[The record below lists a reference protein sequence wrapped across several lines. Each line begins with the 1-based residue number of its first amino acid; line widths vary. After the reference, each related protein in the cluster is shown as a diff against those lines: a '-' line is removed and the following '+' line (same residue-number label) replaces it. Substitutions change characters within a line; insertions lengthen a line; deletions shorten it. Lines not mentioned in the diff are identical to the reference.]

1 MAIKPVGGQSHREI
15 IDLLPWYVNGTL
27 SPDERGKVA
36 AHLAGCPDCL
46 AESETLNVLRSAVEE
61 SNARLPPPA
70 EDQFDV
76 LLSRIEKE
84 GAGRP
89 RRGPVARVRD
99 WWGPLPAFARWAL
112 VAQAVAVVAL
122 ACTALALWR
131 RADHAEAE
139 ALRERQRAES
149 LRPRE
154 QPGRPAPTPT
164 RDNPGRQYET
174 LSGPPEEVAG
184 PSVKLTV
191 VFHEDASAKEIQ
203 GLLTAIKANIVS
215 GPTLAG
221 VHVLSIAVPPD
232 ADPRQVVN
240 EALERLRGRKDVV
253 QLAEPRR

>member
-27 SPDERGKVA
+27 LPDEREKVA

-46 AESETLNVLRSAVEE
+46 AESQMLNVLRSAVEE
-61 SNARLPPPA
+61 SNARLPFPA
-70 EDQFDV
+70 DGQLDA

-84 GAGRP
+84 GTARP
-89 RRGPVARVRD
+89 HRGLVARIKD

-122 ACTALALWR
+122 ACMAVALWR
-131 RADHAEAE
+131 RADRMEAE
-139 ALRERQRAES
+139 ALRERQRAEA
-149 LRPRE
+149 LRQRE
-154 QPGRPAPTPT
+154 RPGDPAPTPT
-164 RDNPGRQYET
+164 RDKPGTQYET
-174 LSGPPEEVAG
+174 LSGPQEEVAG
-184 PSVKLTV
+184 LSVKITV

-203 GLLTAIKANIVS
+203 ELLTAVKANIVS

-221 VHVLSIAVPPD
+221 VYVLSIAVPPD

-240 EALERLRGRKDVV
+240 EALERLRGRKDLVR
-253 QLAEPRR
+253 LAEPRR